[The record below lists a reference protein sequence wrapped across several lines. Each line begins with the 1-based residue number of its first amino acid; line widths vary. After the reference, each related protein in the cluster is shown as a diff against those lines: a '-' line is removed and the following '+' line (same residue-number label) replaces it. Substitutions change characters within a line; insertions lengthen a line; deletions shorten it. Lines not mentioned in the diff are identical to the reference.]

1 MGDPVGEAE
10 RRLSAWRADH
20 AAIASA
26 VRGRID
32 RHYAEATL
40 AGVLEQV
47 LADEAAQRAEGRRS
61 ELERT
66 RWADVVVRSAAGAH
80 ADAAHARAAF
90 RAVVDLYLDDI
101 AGGFARRLYRAVM
114 AVLPRALDAAFR
126 PLDRRAAGP
135 RFTITGPIER
145 LRVLA
150 QDHTLVF
157 APTHSSNLDSL
168 VVGVA
173 LRRSGLPPCAYA
185 AGKHMYR
192 NAVLARLMSRLGAYR
207 VDRGLAATLYK
218 DVLKAY
224 AAELLERGF
233 HTVIFPGATRC
244 RTNEVES
251 QLKLGLLGTALE
263 VRRPIAIVPVTI
275 NYQVVVEAPTLIR
288 HFLAGRSAERIGGD
302 SPRGAGAVVALRRLV
317 ALDELVVVAFG
328 APLAVAAARDPSPDL
343 ARHLGAALTA
353 AYRHDTVLFATHVV
367 ARALHELSSE
377 RSSDQTGS
385 ADIQQLVRR
394 GPQAFRFPAVHA
406 RIARVVELIQNHRS
420 GGTLAATIDPDD
432 PEAMIAEA
440 LRAWAACHPQPVA
453 VARNGELVVEDAG
466 LVYFYRNRTAHL
478 GS

>member
-10 RRLSAWRADH
+10 RRLSTWRADH

-26 VRGRID
+26 VRARID
-32 RHYAEATL
+32 RHYAEAAL
-40 AGVLEQV
+40 AGVLAQV

-101 AGGFARRLYRAVM
+101 AGGFDRRLYRAVM
-114 AVLPRALDAAFR
+114 AVLPRALDVAFR
-126 PLDRRAAGP
+126 PLERRAAGP

-145 LRVLA
+145 LRALA

-168 VVGVA
+168 VVGLA
-173 LRRSGLPPCAYA
+173 LRRSALPPCAYA

-192 NAVLARLMSRLGAYR
+192 NAVLARLMAGLGAYR
-207 VDRGLAATLYK
+207 VDRGLAASLYK

-233 HTVIFPGATRC
+233 HMVIFPGATRC

-251 QLKLGLLGTALE
+251 QLKLGLLGTTLE

-275 NYQVVVEAPTLIR
+275 NYQVIVEAPTLIR

-302 SPRGAGAVVALRRLV
+302 SPRGAGVVAALRRIA

-328 APLAVAAARDPSPDL
+328 APLAVAPARDRGPDP

-367 ARALHELSSE
+367 ARALHELSI
-377 RSSDQTGS
+377 DQTGS
-385 ADIQQLVRR
+385 VDIQQLVRR
-394 GPQAFRFPAVHA
+394 APQAFRFPAVHA
-406 RIARVVELIQNHRS
+406 RIARVVELIRAHRS

>member
-1 MGDPVGEAE
+1 MVDPVREAE

-26 VRGRID
+26 VRARID
-32 RHYAEATL
+32 RQYARTAL

-47 LADEAAQRAEGRRS
+47 IADEAAQRAEGQRS
-61 ELERT
+61 ERERA
-66 RWADVVVRSAAGAH
+66 RWADAVARIAARDHVDEAQ
-80 ADAAHARAAF
+80 ARAAC

-101 AGGFARRLYRAVM
+101 AGGFDRRLYRAVM
-114 AVLPRALDAAFR
+114 AVLPRALEAAFR
-126 PLDRRAAGP
+126 PLDRRAAGQ
-135 RFTITGPIER
+135 RFAITGPIER
-145 LRVLA
+145 LSVLA

-173 LRRSGLPPCAYA
+173 LRRSGLPPCGYA

-192 NAVLARLMSRLGAYR
+192 NAVLARLMAGLGAYR

-233 HTVIFPGATRC
+233 HMVIFPGATRC

-288 HFLAGRSAERIGGD
+288 HFLAGRSAERIAGD
-302 SPRGAGAVVALRRLV
+302 ARRGSGVLAALGRLA

-328 APLAVAAARDPSPDL
+328 EPIAVAPARDPGPEP

-353 AYRHDTVLFATHVV
+353 AYRHDTVLFATHIV

-377 RSSDQTGS
+377 RSLEQTGS

-394 GPQAFRFPAVHA
+394 GPQAFRFPAVLA
-406 RIARVVELIQNHRS
+406 RIARVVETIRTHRS
-420 GGTLAATIDPDD
+420 GGTFAATIDPDD
-432 PEAMIAEA
+432 PEALIAAA